1 MGVHPLTN
9 AAVRKLAHFGEYCLL
24 GFGYTLCL
32 RVYTRHYI
40 RHISWPLLLGL
51 LVANANETLQWLLAS
66 GRDGNLK
73 DVWIDFMGCSCG
85 VLCAICLL
93 LIVSLMVMHCG
104 RRSGELKR
112 FPSDRFT
119 ESLETLP
126 TLLTTSKG
134 FSVSITIAAR
144 QASREMPC
152 PIPVGMTP
160 LRLPHEGF
168 RGGDQTNTR
177 NPTY

>member
-1 MGVHPLTN
+1 MERTRTSHILLILFRILFTILVLWTLWFIFHNALEPGALSSARSQAFTDMLNRGLAKVGVHPLTN

-40 RHISWPLLLGL
+40 RHISW
-51 LVANANETLQWLLAS
+51 TLQWLLAS

-93 LIVSLMVMHCG
+93 LIVSLMVMAL
-104 RRSGELKR
+104 RPKKR
-112 FPSDRFT
+112 
-119 ESLETLP
+119 
-126 TLLTTSKG
+126 
-134 FSVSITIAAR
+134 
-144 QASREMPC
+144 
-152 PIPVGMTP
+152 
-160 LRLPHEGF
+160 
-168 RGGDQTNTR
+168 
-177 NPTY
+177 